1 MRAFLAKID
10 FRRILLVLLVAVVSA
25 GSGFLVGMWLG
36 S

>member
-1 MRAFLAKID
+1 MRNLLAKID
-10 FRRILLVLLVAVVSA
+10 LRRILLVLVVAAVSA

>member
-1 MRAFLAKID
+1 MRKLLAKID
-10 FRRILLVLLVAVVSA
+10 VRRILLVLVVAALSV